1 MADGT
6 QVGYQEQTAATTV
19 PQWYQDLYQN
29 LLNRGA
35 AQAGVNPAYG
45 GALTAG
51 FTPQQTQA
59 GQMLQQQMGQWQPTY
74 QSGLQQLQQSS
85 QYNPAM
91 YQQFMNPYQQDVV
104 NEMARL
110 GNQNLQQNILP
121 TIADQFT
128 SLGQFGSA
136 RQAQAIGRAAAE
148 TQRNITGQQA
158 QALQQGYG
166 QAMGLAGDWANRGMT
181 GAQGLLSGAQLGQQ
195 LGQSDIQSLFGYGTQ
210 AQQTEQNRLNA
221 QYQEWLRQQQV
232 PMQGLTAWGGLFGA
246 GKLPS
251 TVTTTG
257 TTGAFKRGGLI
268 DLKATPTV
276 NLVNSGQ
283 RALLGYAKTRG
294 GKAVNFKK
302 GGAVPPEDPSWKISN
317 ELQKERDK
325 DRAEILGQE
334 LLDNPEDEML
344 KKEIAYEEAKGN
356 PVPVVT
362 APALNTVP
370 VDTDAEEETTPI
382 AKDAMSSIAAQRMA
396 LVNDLLG
403 QKRVLAERIRTDPN
417 LAPIAEPDLTDRL
430 ARAVYEGAAAPAKG
444 LGTFAGNV
452 GTSYY
457 ANKDALAKEN
467 ARRALLGYGLEEK
480 LQDKISTA
488 MSGMGGAGG
497 VGQYKVV
504 RANDGSTYMI
514 NSMDPTDRVLVPSG
528 PNLERAQEAT
538 RKIVQQQMSTLRFP
552 TPEEEDAYRKQLT
565 ANVFAE
571 QLHRLQPQGAP
582 AAPAQGAPAAPAQG
596 APAAPAQGA
605 PAAPAQGAPAAPTQG
620 APAAPAQGAP
630 AAPAAP
636 AQGGIYTKTPESE
649 TYRSES
655 GKASAKAF
663 EDMQTKAQDAYTQM
677 GDVDEMR
684 SLLEGLN
691 TGPAEP
697 LVTEAK
703 SRAENII
710 RYFNPNFRFGEGD
723 VSRAQAAKALSNR
736 LALNL
741 RNPAAGMGM
750 PGSLSDS
757 DRVFLSQSVPG
768 LQNSPEGNARMLE
781 YTEKLLQRRIDVAEM
796 AQRWREDHN
805 GVFDQ
810 GAFTK
815 HLRKW
820 AEEHPLFPKKGG
832 GEESQGE
839 AEVMTGRRSEERR

>member
-452 GTSYY
+452 GTAYY

-571 QLHRLQPQGAP
+571 QLHRLQP
-582 AAPAQGAPAAPAQG
+582 
-596 APAAPAQGA
+596 
-605 PAAPAQGAPAAPTQG
+605 QG

-839 AEVMTGRRSEERR
+839 AEVMTGRGGIKYRLKPGADRSKKESWEVVQ

>member
-370 VDTDAEEETTPI
+370 VDTDAEEETNPI

-452 GTSYY
+452 GTAYY

-571 QLHRLQPQGAP
+571 QLHRLQA
-582 AAPAQGAPAAPAQG
+582 
-596 APAAPAQGA
+596 
-605 PAAPAQGAPAAPTQG
+605 QG